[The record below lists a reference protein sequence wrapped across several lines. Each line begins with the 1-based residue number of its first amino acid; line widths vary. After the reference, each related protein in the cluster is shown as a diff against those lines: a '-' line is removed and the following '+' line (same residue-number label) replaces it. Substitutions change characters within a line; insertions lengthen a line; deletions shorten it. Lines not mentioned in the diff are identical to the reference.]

1 MKTNIQKRKKEYQTK
16 KANTE
21 IDQKVRK
28 DEDREKEALKKMSG
42 EEVGLK
48 VMKQKDSIEIDRG
61 VQTNKQEEE
70 VDLENIKRKEMM
82 TNTRS
87 LTEIVEKN
95 IGEHEIIEK
104 KLIINFLNSKILYIE
119 IYINLKINLVI
130 LRSHLLGY

>member
-95 IGEHEIIEK
+95 IGEHEII
-104 KLIINFLNSKILYIE
+104 
-119 IYINLKINLVI
+119 
-130 LRSHLLGY
+130 

>member
-82 TNTRS
+82 TNTLS